1 MRLRYQLVGPVYA
14 VGLVSALLLSD
25 NRDYGGRF
33 EWGIFWLFALIVPT
47 ILAAFILLISWV
59 VSRQLAAHWQHGALP
74 IPRVRCRPRS
84 PPPKD
89 RGYPAPWGKDRNR
102 ARIF

>member
-14 VGLVSALLLSD
+14 VGFVSALLLSD

-33 EWGIFWLFALIVPT
+33 EWGIFWLIALIVPT

-59 VSRQLAAHWQHGALP
+59 VSP
-74 IPRVRCRPRS
+74 PRS
-84 PPPKD
+84 
-89 RGYPAPWGKDRNR
+89 RRHR
-102 ARIF
+102 R

>member
-1 MRLRYQLVGPVYA
+1 MDDARCGSGTSLWGPA
-14 VGLVSALLLSD
+14 VGFVSALLLSD

-59 VSRQLAAHWQHGALP
+59 VSP
-74 IPRVRCRPRS
+74 PRS
-84 PPPKD
+84 
-89 RGYPAPWGKDRNR
+89 RRHR
-102 ARIF
+102 R